1 MAQDD
6 WKEVKSK
13 MEGLGLK
20 LKLHLEQEE
29 DESDDSAKPGETKAA
44 IEDLGDKLQ
53 DAFASFSHAA
63 QDPAV
68 RTDLK
73 EIGVLLRDAMINT
86 FGEVGAQVGGSLKK
100 AGAKTGDRFKPGTSS
115 DDANAGAGGPVD
127 TVDAADTVDAIDAV
141 DPPATGPDDSAGD
154 QPGST

>member
-29 DESDDSAKPGETKAA
+29 DDSDNSAKPGETKAA
-44 IEDLGDKLQ
+44 IEELGDKLQ

-63 QDPAV
+63 KDPAV

-73 EIGVLLRDAMINT
+73 EIGVLLRDAMVNT
-86 FGEVGAQVGGSLKK
+86 FGEVGAEVGESLKK
-100 AGAKTGDRFKPGTSS
+100 ASDKVSEKTGDRFKPGTSS
-115 DDANAGAGGPVD
+115 EDANAGAGGPVD
-127 TVDAADTVDAIDAV
+127 TVDAADT
-141 DPPATGPDDSAGD
+141 PATGPDDSAGD
-154 QPGST
+154 QTGST